1 VVVNPRPRLN
11 AYQRHLV
18 CERVRTE
25 GWSVIA
31 AAQAAGVSRQ
41 TVHKWLQRFAQDGP
55 AGLADRSSR
64 PARMPRLTRIDLAV
78 RICWE
83 RVERQVGPHELALL
97 LGIARSTIYAVLRR
111 AELNRLGALVAKL
124 RVLRYEWPA
133 PGDLVH
139 LDIKRFG
146 RIPEDGGWRNVGRPL
161 ANRIKRQ
168 AGYEYCHVAVDDHS
182 RLPDAVLL
190 GDQRGASAVAAL
202 EQVWGRYL
210 RAGRADQADPHRQRQ
225 LLSLARLPGGL
236 RAVGHRALA
245 DPSVRVRT
253 DNGPAYKSFAFRDA
267 CAAAGVRHTRTKARH
282 PWTNGRAER
291 FIGTIQRECAYR
303 DQFSSDAE
311 RALAIALFVPWYN
324 TQRPHIA
331 LGGLTPQSRLDRWR
345 VTQVY
350 EDLS

>member
-1 VVVNPRPRLN
+1 MVNPRPRLN

-41 TVHKWLQRFAQDGP
+41 TVHKWLQRFAQEGP

-83 RVERQVGPHELALL
+83 RTTRRVGPHELALL

-111 AELNRLGALVAKL
+111 AELNRLGSLVAKV

-146 RIPEDGGWRNVGRPL
+146 RIPEDGGWRNLGRTL
-161 ANRIKRQ
+161 ANAVKRG

-190 GDQRGASAVAAL
+190 ADQRSGSAVQAL

-210 RAGRADQADPHRQRQ
+210 RAG
-225 LLSLARLPGGL
+225 
-236 RAVGHRALA
+236 
-245 DPSVRVRT
+245 VRIKRILT
-253 DNGPAYKSFAFRDA
+253 DNGSCYRSLDFRAA
-267 CAAAGVRHTRTKARH
+267 CARLGIEHWRTRPYGSAPITARRTRASPSVTRVPPQGSATPGRRPGTPGPTAGPSDSSARSSASARTATTSARTPSE
-282 PWTNGRAER
+282 PWRSRSSFPGTTPSDRTSRSGASRRRA
-291 FIGTIQRECAYR
+291 G
-303 DQFSSDAE
+303 
-311 RALAIALFVPWYN
+311 
-324 TQRPHIA
+324 
-331 LGGLTPQSRLDRWR
+331 
-345 VTQVY
+345 
-350 EDLS
+350 